1 MLPQIISLTF
11 FPSLSPVLCLW
22 PFESLCHCST
32 TEDSFCGMRKK
43 YKLKERGFTDLGTCE
58 SQGFGGLC
66 CSSSNS
72 PRIQALFFCP
82 LYSSPRGSHSQV
94 PRGGKNSCQQ
104 ILSLQPPRFESNKK
118 DCVPLS
124 VYQQKRPCLSLV
136 AWSTCPL

>member
-66 CSSSNS
+66 VA
-72 PRIQALFFCP
+72 QATAP
-82 LYSSPRGSHSQV
+82 GSRLSASVHSIHLHV
-94 PRGGKNSCQQ
+94 GL
-104 ILSLQPPRFESNKK
+104 IPRFHM
-118 DCVPLS
+118 
-124 VYQQKRPCLSLV
+124 V
-136 AWSTCPL
+136 AKIAASRY